1 MYPVFGMQKY
11 PSGRRGSPAKGGGRE
26 TVARVQIPPSAP
38 NPEVFTGKDFGIFY
52 SRKSLALILGGAVPA
67 GENSILYRVGHLAEE
82 SDGSA
87 KINM

>member
-1 MYPVFGMQKY
+1 MADAIEYGVF
-11 PSGRRGSPAKGGGRE
+11 AGGY
-26 TVARVQIPPSAP
+26 APPQYQRQRFAGIK

-52 SRKSLALILGGAVPA
+52 SRKSLALILGGGVPA

-82 SDGSA
+82 TDGSA

>member
-1 MYPVFGMQKY
+1 MREMG
-11 PSGRRGSPAKGGGRE
+11 PSFV
-26 TVARVQIPPSAP
+26 TVAAQGFYRSRVRNCYSLP